1 MEGNFTGKGVAFG
14 IPANR
19 DGDPFSLSSNKWRQ
33 HRKWPGN
40 YLAFA
45 SIKDGKRYIQ
55 LDCKN
60 IRHCGNMTVMILY
73 QLFMESQ
80 MSMTCGQIYQLH
92 RLSKFAEITG
102 EIYFSLPRAV
112 PSARSRQGP
121 SCLVSVVDPKSAATR
136 SFWTLSWIQLDSSIQ
151 TQIENHKL
159 GTPDG
164 QTHMGS
170 SHAMVPHGSS
180 RFITVHDG
188 SSWFI
193 IVRGGVKTLTSTL
206 N

>member
-1 MEGNFTGKGVAFG
+1 MVINQTWPWKILGNLSRHSGIFWYFPLLRWMEGNFTGKGVAFG
-14 IPANR
+14 IQANR

-33 HRKWPGN
+33 HRKWPGK

-80 MSMTCGQIYQLH
+80 IPMTCGQIYQLH
-92 RLSKFAEITG
+92 RLSKFVEITG

-112 PSARSRQGP
+112 PPARSRQGP
-121 SCLVSVVDPKSAATR
+121 SRLVSVVDPKSAATR
-136 SFWTLSWIQLDSSIQ
+136 SF
-151 TQIENHKL
+151 
-159 GTPDG
+159 
-164 QTHMGS
+164 
-170 SHAMVPHGSS
+170 
-180 RFITVHDG
+180 
-188 SSWFI
+188 
-193 IVRGGVKTLTSTL
+193 
-206 N
+206 